1 MNRKITDVQRRDGIL
16 ETISDRTATVAFSSE
31 TPVERW
37 FGYEVLGHEP
47 NNVRLGRLN
56 EGGAILL
63 NHNSHMQV
71 GVVEKSWIDED
82 RKGRAIIRFSQSS
95 LGQEIYQDVQD
106 GIRKHVS
113 VGYVIHD
120 YRTKRSQD
128 EKDTIVATDWEPLE
142 ISIVSVPADVTI
154 GVNRNYLEEPF
165 METQEKY
172 EAPVVASPKID
183 IEALQ
188 KETRQQELERVRTI
202 LSLGEQFHMRQL
214 SEKHVTEATP
224 LDVFRGLLLEEIRKS
239 PGASPIRLANQSV
252 VPEIGMN
259 ERETREYSLCR
270 AINAAVTNDWT
281 KATLEKEASLATAK
295 KLGREPK
302 GFFIPPDVQR
312 RDFTLGT
319 SGSPGGG
326 YAGMDPQLLLGS
338 FIQLLRNNMIVKQL
352 GAKILGGLSGD
363 VLIPKQTGGATA
375 YWVAESGA
383 PTESAQTLGQ
393 IALRPKTVGAFTDI
407 SRKLLIQSSIDVESF
422 VRSDITQTI
431 ALAIDLAALAGT
443 GQNNQPTGILA
454 TANIGSKTWT
464 TAPTFANVVEME
476 TALATANIAT
486 GSLAYVTT
494 PSLRGTLKTTPK
506 VTAQATYVWND
517 DNQMNG
523 YPAFASTQMTT
534 GYVLFGNWSDLIIGE
549 WTGTDILV
557 DPYTGGTSGTV
568 RVIALQD
575 VDIAVRYPQ
584 SFCELHAA

>member
-1 MNRKITDVQRRDGIL
+1 MNRKITDAQRREAEI
-16 ETISDRTATVAFSSE
+16 ETISEHIVTVAFSSE

-37 FGYEVLGHEP
+37 FGTEILSHAPEHT
-47 NNVRLGRLN
+47 VRLNRLN
-56 EGGAILL
+56 NGGPVLL
-63 NHNSHMQV
+63 SHDIDKQI
-71 GVVEKSWIDED
+71 GVVEKSWIDGQD
-82 RKGRAIIRFSQSS
+82 RKGRAVLRFSSATEAK
-95 LGQEIYQDVQD
+95 EIYNDIQDK
-106 GIRKHVS
+106 IRRHIS
-113 VGYVIHD
+113 VGYVIHTYD
-120 YRTKRSQD
+120 TKRVD
-128 EKDTIVATDWEPLE
+128 DNEIIVATDWEPLE
-142 ISIVSVPADVTI
+142 ISIVAIPADINV
-154 GVNRNYLEEPF
+154 GVNRKEDIDMLLEEVKTTPLQVDV
-165 METQEKY
+165 EL
-172 EAPVVASPKID
+172 
-183 IEALQ
+183 LQ
-188 KETRQQELERVRTI
+188 KETRQQELDRVRTI
-202 LSLGEQFHMRQL
+202 LGLGEQFQMRQL
-214 SEKHVTEATP
+214 AEKHITEATP

-239 PGASPIRLANQSV
+239 PGASPIKLANQNV
-252 VPEIGMN
+252 EIGMN
-259 ERETREYSLCR
+259 ERETRAYSLCR
-270 AINAAVTNDWT
+270 AIHAATTGDWT
-281 KATLEKEASLATAK
+281 KAPLEREASVATAK

-302 GFFIPPDVQR
+302 GFFIPPDVQQ

-326 YAGMDPQLLLGS
+326 YAGMDPQLLINS

-352 GAKILGGLSGD
+352 GAKILGGLTGD
-363 VLIPKQTGGATA
+363 ILIPKQTGGATA

-454 TANIGSKTWT
+454 TSGIGSKTWT
-464 TAPTFANVVEME
+464 TAPTFANIVELE
-476 TALATANIAT
+476 TTLATANIAT

-494 PSLRGTLKTTPK
+494 PALRGTLKTTPK
-506 VTAQATYVWND
+506 VTAQATYIWND
-517 DNQMNG
+517 TNQMNG
-523 YPAFASTQMTT
+523 YPAFATTQMTT

-584 SFCELHAA
+584 SFCEMHAAS